1 MVNSAAA
8 LQELPTA
15 MTQADEPFTSKSPS
29 LVPVEEIDILF
40 VCVTSSGNE
49 FL

>member
-1 MVNSAAA
+1 MNSVAA

-29 LVPVEEIDILF
+29 LVLVEEINILF

-49 FL
+49 SL